1 MGLLARAF
9 PGGDELLGLACT
21 ACSQQI
27 TGSDFLRG
35 LNAGGETHPAVS
47 YTVIASRY
55 DEVVTP
61 YTSSFLA
68 PAPNVVN
75 QRVQDACPAEFTEH
89 LGIVY
94 NDVATRLVLN
104 ALDPAH
110 AQRPSC

>member
-9 PGGDELLGLACT
+9 PGGDELVGLACT
-21 ACSQQI
+21 ACAQQI
-27 TGSDFLRG
+27 QGSDFVKD
-35 LNAGGETHPAVS
+35 LNAGGETHPAAS
-47 YTVIASRY
+47 YTVIATWY

-68 PAPNVVN
+68 AAPNVTN
-75 QRVQDACPAEFTEH
+75 QRVQDFCLGEFTEH
-89 LGIVY
+89 LGIGY

-110 AQRPSC
+110 AQRPDC